1 MMAYRFCEAK
11 NPVAVLA
18 VVFTFL
24 ILTAGHAMAL
34 EDSEK
39 EGVLVGGQPYSEVMS
54 DKLHPIA
61 IITRRDIELSGIIKL
76 SDLLSERSK
85 FNDFG
90 SHRPFV
96 LGPGRFAVAVN
107 GRHASSFDIDFNLIP
122 ISAVERIEI
131 LKGSVSAPHIGK
143 ATSGAINII
152 FREDYEGFEIQ
163 SGISRPRAEGGDS
176 ERLSVLWGDSLGQ
189 GHLSVGA
196 EIFRRNEVR
205 DADRDYSRAIY
216 SPGGSFADT
225 QGVSIGGNTLFL
237 TGTGGEKTV
246 RPLNDCDESVYTG
259 VLTVPQGKTSGSVCG
274 FAYADISWHLQRRES
289 DHVFMNFHYPIGD
302 MTAVHIKGRAA
313 RSKTRLLQAPESA
326 GFSFVPTEM
335 LKQDIINSIEGLD
348 NSNFPQEIMVEHSFL
363 GHGNRQWD
371 TDIKDYDLEV
381 GVEGEIGDEIG
392 YHGDIHYNHY
402 SYIDKGHTYIHGP
415 TINAAVNNG
424 NYDIQNPLS
433 EAAEHTMAIS
443 ESSLRKDVKKDFYHI
458 ETNLALHGHLFEIL
472 GNELGWETGLQLA
485 YDKQTNTYEY
495 FNRHDYLVD
504 PEGVLGET
512 LNSIEIDRRRLGVF
526 GHISAPL
533 GNAMDLSLAGRYDN
547 SEDLPAIFSHRIASL
562 YRVTPNLA
570 LRASW
575 SRGSRSPGL
584 FELYEKKSV
593 SHPFVCD
600 ADTVT
605 ADCSREQVELSQG
618 ANPDLEPDKTESFAA
633 GVSVGWD
640 RFYANAE
647 WFRLRTSDI
656 PSMLDPQLIVSLER
670 RGELGDYPSVKV
682 MRPDG
687 RLARIENLF
696 TNSGESDVDGIDVG
710 VKTDFKT
717 DWADFML
724 NINWLRIINYERRIA
739 GQVLSGDIPR
749 NRLHVLFR
757 TGRNNL
763 TMQWSTH
770 AVSGFRSN
778 DETKRYRRW
787 IGHDITLNW
796 KKAFGFNWLEL
807 TGGMLN
813 IGNEGQSR
821 PDQGEDQV
829 LCLESILGRTLF
841 LTTRFE
847 L

>member
-1 MMAYRFCEAK
+1 MTHKFCEAG
-11 NPVAVLA
+11 NLTVILA
-18 VVFTFL
+18 VVFTLL
-24 ILTAGHAMAL
+24 ILTAGHTMAR
-34 EDSEK
+34 EDTEK
-39 EGVLVGGQPYSEVMS
+39 EGILVGGQPYSEVMS
-54 DKLHPIA
+54 DKLHPVA
-61 IITRRDIELSGIIKL
+61 IITRRDIELSGITKL
-76 SDLLSERSK
+76 SDLLSQRSN

-90 SHRPFV
+90 SHRPFI

-107 GRHASSFDIDFNLIP
+107 GRHASSFDIDFDLIP
-122 ISAVERIEI
+122 ILAVERIEI
-131 LKGSVSAPHIGK
+131 LKDSASAPHIGK
-143 ATSGAINII
+143 ATSAAINII
-152 FREDYEGFEIQ
+152 FRKDYKGLEIQ

-176 ERLSVLWGDSLGQ
+176 EHLSVLWGDSFGQ

-216 SPGGSFADT
+216 TPGGSFADT

-237 TGTGGEKTV
+237 TRTDGEKTV
-246 RPLNDCDESVYTG
+246 GPLNDCDESVYTG
-259 VLTVPQGKTSGSVCG
+259 ILTNPPGETSGSVCG

-289 DHVFMNFHYPIGD
+289 DHVFMNFQYPLGNIA
-302 MTAVHIKGRAA
+302 AVHIKGRAA
-313 RSKTRLLQAPESA
+313 RSKIKLLQAPESA

-335 LKQDIINSIEGLD
+335 LKQDIISSIEGLD

-392 YHGDIHYNHY
+392 YHGDIHYNHH

-415 TINAAVNNG
+415 TINAAISNG
-424 NYDIQNPLS
+424 SYDIQNPLS
-433 EAAEHTMAIS
+433 ETAEHTLAIS
-443 ESSLRKDVKKDFYHI
+443 ESSLRRDVKKDFHHI
-458 ETNLALHGHLFEIL
+458 ETTLALHGHLFEIL

-495 FNRHDYLVD
+495 FNHHDYLVD

-533 GNAMDLSLAGRYDN
+533 GDTLDFSLAGRYED
-547 SEDLPAIFSHRIASL
+547 SGDLPAIFSHRIAAL

-575 SRGSRSPGL
+575 SRGSRFPGL

-593 SHPFVCD
+593 SYPLVCD

-605 ADCSREQVELSQG
+605 DDCSREQVELSQD
-618 ANPDLEPDKTESFAA
+618 ANPNLEPDKTESFAA
-633 GVSVGWD
+633 GVSAGWG

-647 WFRLRTSDI
+647 WFRLRTSHI

-682 MRPDG
+682 IRPDG
-687 RLARIENLF
+687 QLSRIENLF

-710 VKTDFKT
+710 IKTGFKT
-717 DWADFML
+717 DWANFML
-724 NINWLRIINYERRIA
+724 NVNWLRVMNYERRIA
-739 GQVLSGDIPR
+739 GQILSGDIPR
-749 NRLHVLFR
+749 NRLHILLR
-757 TGRNNL
+757 AGRNDL
-763 TMQWSTH
+763 TMQWNTH
-770 AVSGFRSN
+770 AVSGFRNN
-778 DETKRYRRW
+778 DETERYQRW

-796 KKAFGFNWLEL
+796 KKAFGFNWFEL

-829 LCLESILGRTLF
+829 LYLDSILGRTLF
-841 LTTRFE
+841 LNAKFE